1 MGIIQKIGDFIA
13 PPEDQENLELSEEE
27 SEELTRYED
36 PVIKNGSKIAANT
49 NIVLFEPRDFAEAE
63 EIARH
68 IKLRRACAINLHR
81 MSSQY
86 SQRLIDFLSGV
97 MYAVDG
103 SMKRIGEK
111 VILCAPKSMPVSGDI
126 SLNDDVD
133 ETTENE

>member
-1 MGIIQKIGDFIA
+1 MGLIKKIGDFIA
-13 PPEDQENLELSEEE
+13 PVENEENLELSQEE
-27 SEELTRYED
+27 SEMLSQYEK
-36 PVIKNGSKIAANT
+36 PVSEGASKISANT
-49 NIVLFEPRDFAEAE
+49 HIVLFEPRDFNEAE
-63 EIARH
+63 EIAQH

-81 MSSQY
+81 MSSIY

-126 SLNDDVD
+126 SLTDD
-133 ETTENE
+133 TNQENL